1 MTTKTLTTAN
11 TGARADTGLAAILFA
26 TLLGAG
32 LLFAA
37 GFANSAVMHDAAH
50 DTRHSIGFP
59 CH

>member
-1 MTTKTLTTAN
+1 MTTKMLTKS
-11 TGARADTGLAAILFA
+11 GARADSGLAAILFA
-26 TLLGAG
+26 LVLGTG

-37 GFANSAVMHDAAH
+37 GFADAALLHDAAH